1 MPSTTLCAAERS
13 AHLTA
18 QNVIDWDK
26 HTIVGTSTALEKPY
40 LRLTTVRRP
49 QRFELSAQVP
59 DPATIR
65 PLPVLRQTLAMLK
78 RRWREEGNYAYICD
92 QFKSLRQDL
101 TVQRIKNEDTVMV
114 YEIHARIALEKVRR
128 HRRRPPDRAG

>member
-1 MPSTTLCAAERS
+1 
-13 AHLTA
+13 LTKLIS

-26 HTIVGTSTALEKPY
+26 HTIVGTSTALEKSY
-40 LRLTTVRRP
+40 LRLTTVRRSIAA
-49 QRFELSAQVP
+49 RLTAQVTE
-59 DPATIR
+59 PATIR
-65 PLPVLRQTLAMLK
+65 PLPVLRQALAMLK

-128 HRRRPPDRAG
+128 PTHASSARAG